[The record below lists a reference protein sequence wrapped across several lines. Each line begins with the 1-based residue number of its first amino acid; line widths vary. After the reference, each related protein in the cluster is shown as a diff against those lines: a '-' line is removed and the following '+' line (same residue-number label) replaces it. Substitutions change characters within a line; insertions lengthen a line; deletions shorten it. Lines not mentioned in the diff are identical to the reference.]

1 MTGVHARF
9 AFVLNVFGLFVTRQK
24 LAELKQQFFELL
36 RFLLE
41 LPVTILRDFIEGFA
55 VLAILTV
62 SPPPCVILVRSCL
75 QNIKRMRLTL
85 WALGEILVVL
95 L

>member
-9 AFVLNVFGLFVTRQK
+9 AFVLNVFGLSFAHQK
-24 LAELKQQFFELL
+24 LAELEQQIFELL
-36 RFLLE
+36 RLLLE
-41 LPVTILRDFIEGFA
+41 LAVTILGDFIEGFA

-62 SPPPCVILVRSCL
+62 PPPPCVILVRSCL

>member
-9 AFVLNVFGLFVTRQK
+9 AFVLNVFGLFVTHQK
-24 LAELKQQFFELL
+24 LAELEQQIFELL

-41 LPVTILRDFIEGFA
+41 LSVAILGDLIEGFA